1 MDLTN
6 SFLINK
12 YIAHRGYHDEEN
24 PENSL
29 GAFQR
34 AVDAGYAI
42 ELDVHQISDGTLVV
56 FHDETLSRITGKDG
70 YTEQLT
76 KETLSNYYLNGTS
89 FTIPTLEEVLKLV
102 DGKVGLLIEVK
113 NTGKVGKLESALYEI
128 LKNYKGEFAIQSFN
142 PFVLEWFYKNA
153 PEIPRGQLSSF
164 FTNTKLSLIKKFALK
179 RMIYIKKFDINFIS
193 YEAKRLPNRFV
204 NKYRNLPLLAWT
216 IRSQSEYM
224 EVAKHCDNIIFEGFT
239 PVI

>member
-12 YIAHRGYHDEEN
+12 YIAHRGLHDEEN

-34 AVDAGYAI
+34 AIDADYAI

-76 KETLSNYYLNGTS
+76 KESLSTYNLNGTKY
-89 FTIPTLEEVLKLV
+89 TIPTLDEVLQLV
-102 DGKVGLLIEVK
+102 NGKVGLLIEVK
-113 NTGKVGKLESALYEI
+113 NTGKVGSLESALYEK
-128 LKNYKGEFAIQSFN
+128 LKNYSGDFAVQSFN

-153 PEIPRGQLSSF
+153 PDIPRGQLSSF
-164 FTNTKLSLIKKFALK
+164 FTHTKLGLIKKFALK
-179 RMIYIKKFDINFIS
+179 RMIYIKKFGINFIS

-224 EVAKHCDNIIFEGFT
+224 EVAKHCDNIIFEGFE